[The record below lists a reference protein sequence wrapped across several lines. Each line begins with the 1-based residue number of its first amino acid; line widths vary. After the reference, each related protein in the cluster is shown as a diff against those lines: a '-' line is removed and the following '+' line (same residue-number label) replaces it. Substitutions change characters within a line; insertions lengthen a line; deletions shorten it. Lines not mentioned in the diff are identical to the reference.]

1 MARRKTTPIED
12 LIFIASRLPWWLS
25 LLLAAIAWYA
35 LHGYATSAPPVL
47 SDPKHFSNALTG
59 TVFRSLATVFQYLIP
74 AACVIGAV
82 VSIIDRIKCKR
93 LHRDVAQATRSGRT
107 LQNISWREFEALVGE
122 NFRRQGY
129 SVSETGGNGPDGGV
143 DLVLRKDGEKYLVQ
157 CKQWRALKVGV
168 PVIRE
173 FLGALI
179 AEGAVGGFVVC
190 AGTFT
195 AEAKSFA
202 QGRNIHLV
210 EGRELERWIALDGR
224 RPSTPVEPPIPTAT
238 AATAQPTTPNCPV
251 CQSTMIKR
259 TAKKGP
265 YTGNEFWGC
274 TKWPG
279 CRGVT
284 SI

>member
-1 MARRKTTPIED
+1 MARRKTNAVED
-12 LIFIASRLPWWLS
+12 LIFITSRLPWWLS
-25 LLLAAIAWYA
+25 LLLAPIAWYA
-35 LHGYATSAPPVL
+35 LHGYATSALPVL
-47 SDPKHFSNALTG
+47 TDPKHFSEALTG
-59 TVFRSLATVFQYLIP
+59 SAFRGIATFLQYLIP
-74 AACVIGAV
+74 AACVIGAS
-82 VSIIDRIKCKR
+82 VSIIGRSKRKR

-122 NFRRQGY
+122 NFRNQGY

-173 FLGALI
+173 FLGAI
-179 AEGAVGGFVVC
+179 VAEGAVGGFVVC

-202 QGRNIHLV
+202 QGRNIRLV
-210 EGRELERWIALDGR
+210 EGKELDRWITLDGH
-224 RPSTPVEPPIPTAT
+224 RPSTPVEPPIASAT
-238 AATAQPTTPNCPV
+238 APTVPPSAPKCPV
-251 CQSTMIKR
+251 CQSAMIKR

-265 YTGNEFWGC
+265 NTGNEFWGC

-279 CRGVT
+279 CRGVI
-284 SI
+284 SV